1 MLDSKPMR
9 TIPLRLWALAILAS
23 FLQVLPFP
31 IAGPAPLWRR
41 LFCWFCLVP
50 LLMALLGTDT
60 DGNRLRSGQTAL
72 LGYVSGFFWYMGNCY
87 WTYQTMYLYGG
98 LAKPIAFGIL
108 LLFSLYLGLYHALF
122 GWLAGLLNVRMG
134 RKAVLM
140 ATPFLWVAVELARA
154 RITGFPWDLLGYT
167 QVDNSLLTKLAPLGG
182 VMLLS
187 FIVAIPSA
195 IFAAISVAQS
205 TRQRLNLLA
214 IGILL
219 AAGLQLGMLS
229 HPPEDLS
236 KHTAVLLQQNLAVG
250 APGRNVEVLRTEEK
264 YRQFIGWS
272 LSPRVPVTKNGSQFD
287 WVSAPLGAK
296 HDLIIWPEAPA
307 DFATTDPVF
316 RAQLSSLA
324 RSSDTPVIAGSLGVD
339 FDSSAE
345 GGYREYGSA
354 AIFDKD
360 GTYLGRYDKIH
371 RVPWGEYVPYKQLFF
386 FAGKLVDGVGRMD
399 AGTQHKLFQL
409 DGHKDA
415 VFICYESIFGDEVR
429 DFVKNGAEL
438 LVNISDDGWFGDT
451 GAPWQH
457 LDMARMR
464 AIENRR
470 WILRDTNTGITTAID
485 PHGRGVFSTP
495 RHVRAAFA
503 FPFEYRNDITFYT
516 LHGDWFAWICALV
529 SAAMLLMSF
538 LPRRAVN

>member
-1 MLDSKPMR
+1 MR

-31 IAGPAPLWRR
+31 IAGPVSLWHRF
-41 LFCWFCLVP
+41 FCWFCLTP
-50 LLMALLGTDT
+50 LLLALLGKDT
-60 DGNRLRSGQTAL
+60 HGNRLRPAQAAL
-72 LGYVSGFFWYMGNCY
+72 LGYVCGIFWYMGNCY

-98 LAKPIAFGIL
+98 LAKPVALGIL

-122 GWLAGLLNVRMG
+122 GWLVGILNARMS
-134 RKAVLM
+134 RNAALM
-140 ATPFLWVAVELARA
+140 AAPFLWVAVELARA

-167 QVDNSLLTKLAPLGG
+167 QIDNSLLTKLAPLGG

-187 FIVAIPSA
+187 FIVAVPSA
-195 IFAAISVAQS
+195 IFASIGIAES
-205 TRQRLNLLA
+205 TRQRLNLLV
-214 IGILL
+214 IGVLL
-219 AAGLQLGMLS
+219 AVGLQLGVLS
-229 HPPEDLS
+229 HSPEDPS
-236 KHTAVLLQQNLAVG
+236 EHTAVLLQENLAVG
-250 APGRNVEVLRTEEK
+250 APGHNVEDLRTEEK

-272 LSPRVPVTKNGSQFD
+272 LSPRL
-287 WVSAPLGAK
+287 PLDKGGPEINQAATQQNTK

-307 DFATTDPVF
+307 DFATTDPIF
-316 RAQLSSLA
+316 RAQLTNLA
-324 RSSDTPVIAGSLGVD
+324 RSSSTPVIAGSLGVD

-345 GGYREYGSA
+345 GGYHEYGSA
-354 AIFDKD
+354 AVFDKD

-386 FAGKLVDGVGRMD
+386 FAGKLVDGVGRME
-399 AGTQHKLFQL
+399 AGNQHKVFQL
-409 DGHKDA
+409 NGHTDA

-429 DFVKNGAEL
+429 EFVENGAEV

-470 WILRDTNTGITTAID
+470 WILRDTNTGVTTAID

-495 RHVRAAFA
+495 RHVRAAFV
-503 FPFEYRNDITFYT
+503 FPFNYRNEMTFYT
-516 LHGDWFAWICALV
+516 RHGDWFAWICALV
-529 SAAMLLMSF
+529 SAAMLAMSF
-538 LPRRAVN
+538 MRRREVN